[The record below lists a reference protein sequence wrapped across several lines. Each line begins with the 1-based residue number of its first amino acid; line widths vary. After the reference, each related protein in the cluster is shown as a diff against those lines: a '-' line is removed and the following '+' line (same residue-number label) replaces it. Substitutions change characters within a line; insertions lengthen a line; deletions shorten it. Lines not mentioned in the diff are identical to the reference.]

1 MYYRKCY
8 IICKLLLINNRLLT
22 SMSVKK
28 RPEPV
33 RKKILM
39 LSIISDGTC
48 HEVIAFVLTTGRNC
62 ILGLERRLVKLK
74 TSQFEGKPILLSY
87 IMLYYVVLNYY
98 LLC

>member
-1 MYYRKCY
+1 
-8 IICKLLLINNRLLT
+8 
-22 SMSVKK
+22 MSVKK

-33 RKKILM
+33 RKKTLM

-48 HEVIAFVLTTGRNC
+48 HEVIAFALTTGRNC
-62 ILGLERRLVKLK
+62 IFGLGRRLVKLK
-74 TSQFEGKPILLSY
+74 TSQFERKPILLSY